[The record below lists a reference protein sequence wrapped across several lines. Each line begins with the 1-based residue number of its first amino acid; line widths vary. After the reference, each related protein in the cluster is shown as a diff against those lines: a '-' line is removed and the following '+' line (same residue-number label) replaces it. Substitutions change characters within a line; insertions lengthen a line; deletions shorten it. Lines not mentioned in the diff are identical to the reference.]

1 MMEANLPLLAS
12 QINKQK
18 DHPFEI
24 VTRREQHTQEEK
36 VPNPSLQSRL
46 CATSRSPRHFRSF
59 SPSLSPGHSGEKV
72 NSIFL

>member
-36 VPNPSLQSRL
+36 VPNPL
-46 CATSRSPRHFRSF
+46 
-59 SPSLSPGHSGEKV
+59 
-72 NSIFL
+72 